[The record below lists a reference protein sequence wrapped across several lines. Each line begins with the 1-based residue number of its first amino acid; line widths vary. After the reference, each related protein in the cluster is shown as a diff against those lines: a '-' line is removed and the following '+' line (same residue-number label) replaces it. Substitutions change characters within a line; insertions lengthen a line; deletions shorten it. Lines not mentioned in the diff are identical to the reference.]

1 MPRRLARWPSHY
13 TPASAVKASPTIFF
27 CSARQEFRIGR
38 RLLYIYLC
46 TQREAANAPRIA
58 YPVGHITFQLVRF
71 ATPGQAQAQSQAP
84 GTGVGMGPEA
94 SRAGTM
100 QVWPAACCLRNT
112 IWVLDDASAYVTYPG
127 DWDVPLA
134 IVVGPACENVFV
146 GASGCVTGILERQA
160 PASYRVPYVQHLR
173 PVISM
178 SPKLSTRWPKWSL
191 RGLSWLVYRCLP
203 RLRLPQQLQQ
213 AQH

>member
-1 MPRRLARWPSHY
+1 MLPASPIRWGTSHSSWSGSQRRARHRHSHRHQAQASEWGRRRLAPGPCKY
-13 TPASAVKASPTIFF
+13 GLLPAA
-27 CSARQEFRIGR
+27 
-38 RLLYIYLC
+38 
-46 TQREAANAPRIA
+46 
-58 YPVGHITFQLVRF
+58 F
-71 ATPGQAQAQSQAP
+71 ATLYGCSMMPAP
-84 GTGVGMGPEA
+84 TLRIPEIGTCHLQLSSGP
-94 SRAGTM
+94 
-100 QVWPAACCLRNT
+100 PAKTSSL
-112 IWVLDDASAYVTYPG
+112 
-127 DWDVPLA
+127 
-134 IVVGPACENVFV
+134 